1 MAQLDTIA
9 ATAATW
15 TQITDADATAITFQN
30 QAGINM
36 LLKGTTDATAP
47 TTPDG
52 AIIYPPFMGERN
64 VTITDLFPEPSGV
77 DRLWVYFAAGPG
89 SVMVSHA

>member
-1 MAQLDTIA
+1 MAQLTTVSA
-9 ATAATW
+9 VAATW

-36 LLKGTTDATAP
+36 LLKGTTDATP
-47 TTPDG
+47 PSTTDG
-52 AIIYPPFMGERN
+52 AIIYAPFAGERN
-64 VTITDLFPEPSGV
+64 VTITDLFPHPSGV
-77 DRLWVYFAAGPG
+77 DRLWVYFGAGPG

>member
-1 MAQLDTIA
+1 MAQLTTVSAD
-9 ATAATW
+9 AATW
-15 TQITDADATAITFQN
+15 TQITNADATAITFQN

-36 LLKGTTDATAP
+36 LLKGTTDGTAP
-47 TTPDG
+47 TTTTG
-52 AIIYPPFMGERN
+52 AIIYQPFTGEKN

>member
-1 MAQLDTIA
+1 MAQL
-9 ATAATW
+9 ATVSANAATW
-15 TQITDADATAITFQN
+15 TQITDADATSITFQN

-47 TTPDG
+47 TTTDG
-52 AIIYPPFMGERN
+52 AIIYPPFMGEKN

-77 DRLWVYFAAGPG
+77 DRLWVRFEAGPG

>member
-1 MAQLDTIA
+1 MAQLDTLTA
-9 ATAATW
+9 AAATW
-15 TQITDADATAITFQN
+15 EAMTNGDATSITFQN

-36 LLKGTTDATAP
+36 LVKGTTDDTAP
-47 TTPDG
+47 TTTAG

-77 DRLWVYFAAGPG
+77 DRLWFRFEAGPG